1 MTTSPS
7 SSAVEA
13 NSRES
18 DEVTPYQML
27 GGEAAVRALADRFYD
42 VMDLEPRF
50 AELRAMHPQD
60 MAGAR
65 DNLFWF
71 LSGWLGGPQLFVE
84 RKGHPMLRRR
94 HLPFSIGEKERDQ
107 WVQCMVQAM
116 EEEGIDEALRTRL
129 TVSFFQTADFMRNR
143 EG

>member
-1 MTTSPS
+1 MSDTSAATQTPQRDD
-7 SSAVEA
+7 SA
-13 NSRES
+13 
-18 DEVTPYQML
+18 EVTPYDL
-27 GGEAAVRALADRFYD
+27 IGGEAAVRALTDRFYD
-42 VMDLEPRF
+42 LMDLEPRF
-50 AELRAMHPQD
+50 AELRAMHPED

-94 HLPFSIGEKERDQ
+94 HMPFSIGEKERDQ

-116 EEEGIDEALRTRL
+116 EEESVDDALRTRL
-129 TVSFFQTADFMRNR
+129 AVSFFQTADFMRNR